1 VHLGTS
7 GGIAAAAVVAGY
19 ALGTLPTALLVARRH
34 GVDPTTAGSGNPG
47 ATNVMRTVGRTAGAL
62 TLVGDVGKGIAAAGL
77 GWLLGGRA
85 LAVLC
90 GVAAVAGHVAPV
102 TRRLRGGKGVA
113 TGFGMTVT
121 IFPLAAL
128 AGAVWFYVVRG
139 LQGRPSILS
148 QAGIV
153 LLPVVAAVHGVSAGE
168 LAALTAG
175 AALVLYRLWAAGP
188 DQPPAAQPLAADPD
202 RPLAGGEG
210 T

>member
-1 VHLGTS
+1 MVAG
-7 GGIAAAAVVAGY
+7 AAVAVGY
-19 ALGTLPTALLVARRH
+19 LLGTLPTALLVARRH
-34 GVDPTTAGSGNPG
+34 GVDPTSTGSGNPG
-47 ATNVMRTVGRTAGAL
+47 ATNVLRTVGRTAGAL

-121 IFPLAAL
+121 VFPLAAL
-128 AGAVWFYVVRG
+128 AGAAWFFVVRG
-139 LQGRPSILS
+139 LRGRPSVLS

-153 LLPVVAAVHGVSAGE
+153 LLPAVAAVHGVSAVE
-168 LAALTAG
+168 LVVLTACAALI
-175 AALVLYRLWAAGP
+175 LYKLWAAGP
-188 DQPPAAQPLAADPD
+188 EPAGSTTP
-202 RPLAGGEG
+202 
-210 T
+210 